1 MALTYTNIT
10 ASTLKHYEPKLFDNI
25 FKAYPLTE
33 KLLSSGQI
41 KEFEGGEKVF
51 VDIEYGENSNVGWIS
66 KNGTIP
72 TNDDEIITAAEDSW
86 RILAGTVKFNDMDNI
101 MNRGEAQLIDL
112 MKTKIKNLE
121 KTMKKNLATSL
132 HTAQTGQAMNGLP
145 DIVSV
150 SSTLHGIAVAD
161 FAGWIAGYADNTSKP
176 LTVIDMATAYN
187 TVSDGADHVKLVDAS
202 QTLYEKY
209 ESLVTP
215 QLRFKD
221 NRTADAGFTENLT
234 YKGAVLVLDKL
245 CTSDRMYFLNTDYLY
260 LAFLKDRK
268 FHSFPA
274 VQSANQ
280 LYEVVKVVCYLN
292 LMCSNRGMQ
301 GMLDGRTA

>member
-1 MALTYTNIT
+1 MGLTYTNLT
-10 ASTLKHYEPKLFDNI
+10 ASTLKHYEKKLYDNI

-33 KLLSSGQI
+33 KLLSSGQV
-41 KEFEGGEKVF
+41 KEFDGGEKVF
-51 VDIEYGENSNVGWIS
+51 IDVEYGENSNVGWIS
-66 KNGTIP
+66 KTGTIP
-72 TNDDEIITAAEDSW
+72 TNDDEIITAVEDAW
-86 RILAGTVKFNDMDNI
+86 RILAGTVKFNDMDNV

-132 HTAQTGQAMNGLP
+132 HTAQTGSAMNGLP
-145 DIVSV
+145 DIVST
-150 SSTLHGIAVAD
+150 SSTLHGVAVAD
-161 FAGWIAGYADNTSKP
+161 MAVWIAGYADNTSKA
-176 LTVIDMATAYN
+176 LSIIDMATAYN
-187 TVSDGADHVKLVDAS
+187 SCSDGADHVKLVDAS

-260 LAFLKDRK
+260 LCFLKDRK
-268 FHSFPA
+268 FHTFPA
-274 VQSANQ
+274 VPSANQ
-280 LYEVVKVVCYLN
+280 LYEVVKVVCYCN
-292 LMCSNRGMQ
+292 LMCSNRSMQ